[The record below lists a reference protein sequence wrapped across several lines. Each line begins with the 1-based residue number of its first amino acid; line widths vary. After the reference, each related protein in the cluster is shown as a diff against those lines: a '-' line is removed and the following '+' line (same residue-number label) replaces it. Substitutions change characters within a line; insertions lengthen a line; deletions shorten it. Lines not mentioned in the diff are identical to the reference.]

1 MRKALA
7 DITFAK
13 DIDRYMAKDHW
24 LSDLD
29 QMSELMPRRRVDMA
43 TLSRAVLTGS
53 SSGEEDIR
61 YGCINHAVVAVSEG
75 SVELMGS

>member
-7 DITFAK
+7 DINAMCK
-13 DIDRYMAKDHW
+13 DIDRYMVKDHW

-61 YGCINHAVVAVSEG
+61 YGLYLSCCRG
-75 SVELMGS
+75 SL

>member
-7 DITFAK
+7 DINAICK
-13 DIDRYMAKDHW
+13 DIDRYMVKDHW

-29 QMSELMPRRRVDMA
+29 QMSELIPWRRVDMA

-53 SSGEEDIR
+53 SSGEEGIR
-61 YGCINHAVVAVSEG
+61 YG
-75 SVELMGS
+75 LY